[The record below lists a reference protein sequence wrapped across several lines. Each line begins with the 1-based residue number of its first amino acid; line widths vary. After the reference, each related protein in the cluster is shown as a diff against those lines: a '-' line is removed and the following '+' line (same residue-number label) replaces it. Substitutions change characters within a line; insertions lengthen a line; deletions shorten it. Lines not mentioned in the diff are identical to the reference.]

1 MLLGDYMA
9 YAAMLQ
15 GKHVAYIP
23 SYGPETR
30 GGKAKC
36 YVIISDEVVD
46 NPIAEEPDVELIMN
60 QPSMDF
66 LNDLRPRGLII
77 YNQSLIQTHAERD
90 DVESF
95 GIPATEIA
103 ESLRNENPSK
113 TDTKMF
119 ANAVMFGAFL
129 ELCTPNLGADVM
141 KETLKHFLA
150 GKKESLMS
158 LNILAIEKGRAFVK
172 SNPLESRK
180 NRRSS
185 NSATPVIRNINH
197 STTARVKLLYT
208 LRTEAP
214 SSEHSDRRRLMIS
227 NPVCSTTT
235 ATPLLS
241 SDDFPRVSSSRKHCY
256 LVCHHFTHAQCH
268 RTFRFRGRRTNVTN
282 QHLIV
287 ASDPHIKIASNSTFT
302 VNLMEGPK
310 QALLACHVT
319 RAPLNVIHAQ

>member
-1 MLLGDYMA
+1 MKVLIAGHGGQGIMLLGDYMA

-15 GKHVAYIP
+15 GKHVASIP

-46 NPIAEEPDVELIMN
+46 NPIAEEPDVEVIMN

-66 LNDLRPRGLII
+66 LNDLHPKGLII
-77 YNQSLIQTHAERD
+77 YNQSLTQTSADRD

-129 ELCTPNLGADVM
+129 ELCTPNLSVEVT

-158 LNILAIEKGRAFVK
+158 LNSLAIEKGRAYVK
-172 SNPLESRK
+172 SNPLER
-180 NRRSS
+180 
-185 NSATPVIRNINH
+185 
-197 STTARVKLLYT
+197 
-208 LRTEAP
+208 RTEKSPYHGIP
-214 SSEHSDRRRLMIS
+214 SW
-227 NPVCSTTT
+227 
-235 ATPLLS
+235 A
-241 SDDFPRVSSSRKHCY
+241 
-256 LVCHHFTHAQCH
+256 AQ
-268 RTFRFRGRRTNVTN
+268 
-282 QHLIV
+282 
-287 ASDPHIKIASNSTFT
+287 
-302 VNLMEGPK
+302 
-310 QALLACHVT
+310 
-319 RAPLNVIHAQ
+319 